1 VNEIRRARKARAVKS
16 IGWWVF
22 LGLGAL
28 TLIEYLVA
36 VEVEFNMFWLTQ
48 IAVVKAGLI
57 AYYFMHVARSWSR
70 GGEEH

>member
-1 VNEIRRARKARAVKS
+1 MNEIRRARKAREAKS

-28 TLIEYLVA
+28 TLIEYLIA
-36 VEVEFNMFWLTQ
+36 VEVGFNLLWLAQ
-48 IAVVKAGLI
+48 IAAVKAALI

-70 GGEEH
+70 RGEEH